1 MREDCQ
7 SWLDYSIPL
16 YTIISERAVSHLSRD
31 KSKLIARLRRIR
43 GQVEGVE
50 RALETDAACDEV
62 LRQIASIRG
71 AITGLTHE
79 VLEEHL
85 RNHVVDAP
93 DAAEREKGAREM
105 IQVLKAY
112 LK

>member
-1 MREDCQ
+1 M
-7 SWLDYSIPL
+7 
-16 YTIISERAVSHLSRD
+16 SHLKHD
-31 KSKLIARLRRIR
+31 KSKLIARLRRIK

-50 RALETDAACDEV
+50 RALERDADCTEV

-71 AITGLTHE
+71 AMTGLTNE

-85 RNHVVDAP
+85 RNHVVDAA
-93 DAAEREKGAREM
+93 DLADREKGAEDM
-105 IQVLKAY
+105 IQILKSY

>member
-1 MREDCQ
+1 M
-7 SWLDYSIPL
+7 
-16 YTIISERAVSHLSRD
+16 SHLSRNN
-31 KSKLIARLRRIR
+31 SKLIARLRRIK

-50 RALETDAACDEV
+50 RALEGEADCTEV

-71 AITGLTHE
+71 AMNGLTNE

-85 RNHVVDAP
+85 RSHVVEAAD
-93 DAAEREKGAREM
+93 DAAREKGAEDM
-105 IQVLKAY
+105 IQILKSY

>member
-1 MREDCQ
+1 M
-7 SWLDYSIPL
+7 
-16 YTIISERAVSHLSRD
+16 SHLSRD

-50 RALETDAACDEV
+50 RALETDAACGEV

-71 AITGLTHE
+71 AITGLTNE

-93 DAAEREKGAREM
+93 DAVEREKGAREM